1 MFPERFVRV
10 TEGGEKH
17 KHYCKRGNVNKKIG
31 DTCTK
36 CSITELV
43 TKIMSG
49 GYIYSFWKYLLSIFR
64 FCASSGFLMS
74 H

>member
-10 TEGGEKH
+10 TEGGEKR
-17 KHYCKRGNVNKKIG
+17 KRYCKRGNVNKKIG

-49 GYIYSFWKYLLSIFR
+49 G
-64 FCASSGFLMS
+64 
-74 H
+74 